1 MRWPRGW
8 CVGGAVTSTHNFCPS
23 AGVSDRLAQACATTK
38 AIHMTIL
45 SAANIRIAKKP
56 DSDLFERLRALD
68 RSSEPNKN
76 DRAIILITAL
86 IGEGISTREQIIAVL
101 TQVGFHR
108 GHIAI
113 VLAKESGSNPVI
125 HRWQHD
131 ANGRYSLHD

>member
-1 MRWPRGW
+1 
-8 CVGGAVTSTHNFCPS
+8 
-23 AGVSDRLAQACATTK
+23 
-38 AIHMTIL
+38 MTIL

-113 VLAKESGSNPVI
+113 VLAKGSGSNPAI
-125 HRWQHD
+125 HRWQYD